1 MSDERYRVQ
10 SVGRAMDL
18 LERIAESRKEGAR
31 LTDLARDVG
40 ISKPAAFSIL
50 ATLLSRKL
58 VVDFGRGMTRR
69 YRLGLELLRLGDL
82 AASNTGL
89 ADIAQPVLRS
99 LTQEVGLTSRV
110 AIMDDGFALVVGRV
124 DAPGAIRFE
133 AALGQREMPH
143 CTGVGKVLLA
153 AMPRAEALAN
163 VRRVGHAARTP
174 RTLKTLRALSAD
186 LDRITQRHYAI
197 DNEEDREGIICVAA
211 AIFGHDGRAAGAISV
226 TTLKQL
232 LPLSVVPSV
241 AEPLLRHADQIS
253 KALGGITTA
262 QAWASRRSEA

>member
-10 SVGRAMDL
+10 SVGRAIDL
-18 LERIAESRKEGAR
+18 LEKIAESGKEGAR

-40 ISKPAAFSIL
+40 ISKPAAYSIL
-50 ATLLSRKL
+50 ATLLPRKL
-58 VVDFGRGMTRR
+58 VVDFGRGLTRR
-69 YRLGLELLRLGDL
+69 YRLGFGLLRLGDL

-99 LTQEVGLTSRV
+99 LTQEVGMTSRV
-110 AIMDDGFALVVGRV
+110 AILDDGFAMVVGRV

-153 AMPRAEALAN
+153 AMPRVEALAN

-174 RTLKTLRALSAD
+174 KTLKTLKALGAD
-186 LDRITQRHYAI
+186 LDQIARRHYAI
-197 DNEEDREGIICVAA
+197 DDEEDREGIICVAA
-211 AIFGHDGRAAGAISV
+211 AIFGHNGRAAGAISV

-232 LPLSVVPSV
+232 LPLDAVPAV
-241 AEPLLRHADQIS
+241 AEPLLSHADRIS
-253 KALGGITTA
+253 RALGGPTVA
-262 QAWASRRSEA
+262 RAWALRRSER